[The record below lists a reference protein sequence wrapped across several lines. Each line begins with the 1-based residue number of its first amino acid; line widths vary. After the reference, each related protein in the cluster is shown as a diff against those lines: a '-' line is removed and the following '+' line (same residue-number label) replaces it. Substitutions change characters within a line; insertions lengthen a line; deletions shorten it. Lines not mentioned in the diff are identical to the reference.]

1 MQSEIQAIDSILK
14 ALNTGGYS
22 MSSMD
27 TLPQLTGGTNNT
39 VRCTYMCMY
48 VGFVYM
54 CMYISGF
61 LSGGGDQGMFPP
73 KKTCF
78 PPPPKLYGKIMSNYT
93 GIALALITLQV
104 RMVYGC

>member
-61 LSGGGDQGMFPP
+61 LSGGGGGKTRVCSPPRRHVSPP
-73 KKTCF
+73 K
-78 PPPPKLYGKIMSNYT
+78 NYM
-93 GIALALITLQV
+93 AK
-104 RMVYGC
+104 